1 MMDGDIGASPRGTGC
16 YYVGMCVRSA
26 HAWVDGSFGEWLNG
40 CAERV
45 AYMCEN
51 EKFLFALGSI
61 ISRLRVTIR
70 NDSALRVVRGK
81 YDNE

>member
-1 MMDGDIGASPRGTGC
+1 M
-16 YYVGMCVRSA
+16 RSA

-45 AYMCEN
+45 AHMCEN

-61 ISRLRVTIR
+61 ISPYGMILHYV
-70 NDSALRVVRGK
+70 
-81 YDNE
+81 